1 MQAIKYSIVKY
12 PSFETVEDKRIT
24 PESAP
29 QEFVDLLRL
38 FSDRRPRLL
47 DGECVKS
54 SCLSCILYSDE
65 PARLSRD
72 CFSVDVARNGVVSV
86 FCQYT
91 TTHKDG
97 DRLHDYLLTTYP
109 D

>member
-1 MQAIKYSIVKY
+1 MQAIKYSVVKY
-12 PSFETVEDKRIT
+12 SGFETVEDKRFTTETT
-24 PESAP
+24 PK
-29 QEFVDLLRL
+29 EFTDLLRI

-47 DGECVKS
+47 DGERVKTE
-54 SCLSCILYSDE
+54 CLSCIPDSDK

-72 CFSVDVARNGVVSV
+72 CFFVDVSRSGVVSV

-91 TTHKDG
+91 TTCKD
-97 DRLHDYLLTTYP
+97 DVRLHDYLLTTYP